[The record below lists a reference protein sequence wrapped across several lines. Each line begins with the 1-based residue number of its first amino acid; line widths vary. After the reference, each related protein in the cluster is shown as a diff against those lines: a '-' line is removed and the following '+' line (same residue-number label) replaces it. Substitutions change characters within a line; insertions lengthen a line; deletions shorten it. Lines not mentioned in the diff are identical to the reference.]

1 MSIHKSLAA
10 RGKLV
15 RARSV
20 LTRYERILQ
29 LRRGGHWGDDS
40 SPFGLPKVRVQKVK
54 KRGKKE
60 KKKEDEEGVTPEA
73 APSDPSEPK

>member
-40 SPFGLPKVRVQKVK
+40 SPFGLPKVRVQKPVEPLFPYP
-54 KRGKKE
+54 GM
-60 KKKEDEEGVTPEA
+60 PETVLLSRDA
-73 APSDPSEPK
+73 YVRAQ